1 MVIFKDDIMSYSIT
15 CGDFLYSELL
25 YSCEYIRVIGCFK
38 SVLNLELMLM
48 SVVSRG
54 DPHLFI
60 Y

>member
-1 MVIFKDDIMSYSIT
+1 MSYSIT

-54 DPHLFI
+54 DPHLSQVI
-60 Y
+60 L